1 LDVDRSPDLRPA
13 SILAVVAFL
22 VFGLL
27 VTGLA
32 THTFRLDDKVAAWV
46 GAGLVG
52 LATIAFAAW
61 AVVLERD
68 VEMAWARRAGG
79 DLLLVAVAVALAV
92 AGLAT
97 FAAGVI

>member
-1 LDVDRSPDLRPA
+1 LDVHRSPELRPA
-13 SILAVVAFL
+13 IVLASIALVA
-22 VFGLL
+22 FGLL
-27 VTGLA
+27 LAGLL
-32 THTFRLDDKVAAWV
+32 THTFRLDDEVAAWV

-52 LATIAFAAW
+52 LATVVFTAW
-61 AVVLERD
+61 AVVLQSD

-79 DLLLVAVAVALAV
+79 DLLLLGVAVALAV